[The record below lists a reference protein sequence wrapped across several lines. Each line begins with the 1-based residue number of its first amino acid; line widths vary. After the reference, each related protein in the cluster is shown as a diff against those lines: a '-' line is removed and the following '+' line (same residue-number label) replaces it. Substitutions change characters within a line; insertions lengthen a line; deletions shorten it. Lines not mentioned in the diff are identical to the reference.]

1 MTADR
6 ILRRQSNVTLII
18 LRYLQTQNMGCPL
31 SNLFDMWIFGSR
43 YVDTWFLD
51 IWMHFSHQERL
62 EEIHI
67 SLLVLESLMLVT
79 YIHDDMTAL
88 YWDSNH
94 IQYYVIH
101 RLVRGV
107 VSLSCYDHWFEILLV
122 YQHDKRH
129 KDADLHL
136 SDRIPALNMP
146 DIQRPGTLN
155 PKTNAVCRH
164 CKLNVIQ
171 RLSLASCSG
180 GEWIKMTR
188 WLLTINGTV
197 SIEKKKRQFG
207 QFEYLNVAEDYLK
220 HFAGIAKY
228 LVLFVF
234 CKHR

>member
-51 IWMHFSHQERL
+51 CWYLDAFFSSRKAWRNTHFFACTWKL
-62 EEIHI
+62 D
-67 SLLVLESLMLVT
+67 VGD

-122 YQHDKRH
+122 YRHDKRH

-136 SDRIPALNMP
+136 SDRIPARNMP

-155 PKTNAVCRH
+155 PRPMPCAVT
-164 CKLNVIQ
+164 VIQ

-197 SIEKKKRQFG
+197 SIENKKR
-207 QFEYLNVAEDYLK
+207 QFEYLNVDSQR
-220 HFAGIAKY
+220 
-228 LVLFVF
+228 LF
-234 CKHR
+234 